1 MLCRRDLG
9 SSHRIN
15 LCDFSDGM
23 LTTMF
28 VAAGCD
34 YCKLLMGIGIV
45 TARNIVKG
53 AFHGC
58 KAEGV
63 YHRVPGEDVL
73 ALKAVLNKLFQ
84 SCNKGAR
91 ARMLPLDDP

>member
-9 SSHRIN
+9 LSRGIN
-15 LCDFSDGM
+15 LRDFSDGM
-23 LTTMF
+23 LATMF

-34 YCKLLMGIGIV
+34 YCKLLMGIGVI
-45 TARNIVKG
+45 TARNVVKG

-58 KAEGV
+58 EAEGV
-63 YHRVPGEDVL
+63 YHCAPGEDVP
-73 ALKAVLNKLFQ
+73 AVRAMLDKLFR

-91 ARMLPLDDP
+91 VRVLPLDDP